1 MRRRVA
7 YSIAVLTSVLCGT
20 SGCTSFRTTIV
31 QSTSNGTIIPNAP
44 VDQARGI
51 PVKLKVPSHVIV
63 NIYETFFVQ
72 QNVDGGLPSEIHM
85 ISFGGQ
91 RIRSLNLDTSV
102 EYTDKVFTVDFRRP
116 AGGLLGISKLEFDS
130 EQYFRKIEAA
140 YEERTLADI
149 NTAIG
154 NISDAISSSTSLP
167 KSGEKNSLAFEN
179 RLIATQRFDLSEPD
193 WETQLKCFVDFHLQP

>member
-1 MRRRVA
+1 MDRRTA
-7 YSIAVLTSVLCGT
+7 LLITAVTAALCGF

-44 VDQARGI
+44 VDKARGI

-72 QNVDGGLPSEIHM
+72 KNADDAIPSEIQI
-85 ISFGGQ
+85 ISFAGQ
-91 RIRSLNLDTSV
+91 RIRSLNLETSI

-154 NISDAISSSTSLP
+154 NISDAISSGTSLP

-179 RLIATQRFDLSEPD
+179 RLIATQRFDLSQPD
-193 WETQLKCFVDFHLQP
+193 WETQLQCFVDLHLQP